1 MPSGQGVLIAQLSA
15 ASSGLKPQ
23 YLYIVGP
30 AMLEVALPDVLV
42 PVIEDAVLP
51 ELVPTMD
58 EAVLED
64 AVPRSVGV
72 DVV

>member
-1 MPSGQGVLIAQLSA
+1 MLIAQLSA

-30 AMLEVALPDVLV
+30 AVLEVVLV

-51 ELVPTMD
+51 ELVPSMD

-64 AVPRSVGV
+64 AVPRRVGV
-72 DVV
+72 DVI